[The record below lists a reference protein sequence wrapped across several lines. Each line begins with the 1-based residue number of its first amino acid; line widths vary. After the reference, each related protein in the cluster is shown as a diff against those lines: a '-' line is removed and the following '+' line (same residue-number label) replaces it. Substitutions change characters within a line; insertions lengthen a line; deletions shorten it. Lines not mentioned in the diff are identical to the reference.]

1 MGCSLCNSKEKEQE
15 LTISSEDRRRKFRT
29 IKNGTKKGEI
39 ENFNSKINLETNL
52 SENKKEGQINVNYEK
67 IILLNKSL
75 EKKVKDLE
83 KKINDFE
90 KNKNLIIEKEIEK
103 RKATIIIGLNNIGAT
118 CYMNA
123 TLQCFSNTSKLSE
136 YFLYLYKEDPKK
148 IMSNE
153 YYKLIKNLW
162 KRESNNIPY
171 SPYSFK
177 NTLSKENSLFA
188 GISANDSKDLINFLL
203 ERFHQELNKK
213 KNNSNTIIKEIT
225 TTQQLNEPFML
236 NYFINEFKTNYDSP
250 ISNLF
255 YGILETKSKCLE
267 CNNIKYNFQVYNFI
281 EFPLE
286 QVNKYCFEKGSRKL
300 SNSIGKNPEVDLYEC
315 FDYYGKV
322 DLMNGDNQMYCNI
335 CNKLCD
341 AYYSTLIYST
351 PCYLIINLN
360 RGKGAVYECNVNFPE
375 HLNILNYVSYKE
387 GTTYFQLYAVICH
400 LGPSSM
406 SGHFV
411 AYCRNR
417 MDDKWYLYNDG
428 IVTLCNNNKQY
439 RNGMPYILFY
449 RALISD

>member
-1 MGCSLCNSKEKEQE
+1 M
-15 LTISSEDRRRKFRT
+15 
-29 IKNGTKKGEI
+29 
-39 ENFNSKINLETNL
+39 
-52 SENKKEGQINVNYEK
+52 
-67 IILLNKSL
+67 
-75 EKKVKDLE
+75 
-83 KKINDFE
+83 
-90 KNKNLIIEKEIEK
+90 
-103 RKATIIIGLNNIGAT
+103 A
-118 CYMNA
+118 
-123 TLQCFSNTSKLSE
+123 
-136 YFLYLYKEDPKK
+136 
-148 IMSNE
+148 NE

-162 KRESNNIPY
+162 KRESNNIPH

-188 GISANDSKDLINFLL
+188 GISANDSKDLINFLF

-213 KNNSNTIIKEIT
+213 NNISNINIKEIT
-225 TTQQLNEPFML
+225 ITQQLNEPFML
-236 NYFINEFKTNYDSP
+236 DYFINEFKTNFDSP

-255 YGILETKSKCLE
+255 YGILETKSKCLG
-267 CNNIKYNFQVYNFI
+267 CNSIKYNFQVYSFI
-281 EFPLE
+281 EFSLE
-286 QVNKYCFEKGSRKL
+286 QVNKYCFENGSRKL
-300 SNSIGKNPEVDLYEC
+300 SNSIETNPEVDLYEC

-322 DLMNGDNQMYCNI
+322 DLMNGENQMYCNI
-335 CNKLCD
+335 CNQLCD

-449 RALISD
+449 RALGDFY